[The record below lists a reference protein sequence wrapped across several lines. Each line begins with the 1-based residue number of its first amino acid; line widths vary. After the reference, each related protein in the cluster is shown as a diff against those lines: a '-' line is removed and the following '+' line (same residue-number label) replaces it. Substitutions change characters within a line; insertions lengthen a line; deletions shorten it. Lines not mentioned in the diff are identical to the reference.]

1 MGEVAALIAAMTWA
15 GTSIA
20 FTRFAG
26 RTSPA
31 VISAI
36 RLASATL
43 VLVGILLVSGQ
54 AGDYADAS
62 WETLAWII
70 LSGAF
75 AYAIGDTLYI
85 QALGLIGMQRTFPI
99 SMALFITFTVVGGV
113 LLLDETLTWGL
124 PAGAALIGLG
134 VSLIVVPRAEDGI
147 VEPAPGEGDLVVPDL
162 PRAPQNASATS
173 GYVLLL
179 LVGIFWAAASL
190 VLAGKRGE
198 LGAVAAG
205 TIRAPAGAIA
215 LLGFVAATQR
225 PELVAPFRD
234 KRHLWAIIVAGLI
247 GTGIGSMLYVYS
259 VVEAGAGRAA
269 VLSATAPLMGL
280 PLSILIL
287 KEKLSLKVGIG
298 TLLCVSGIVL
308 VVL

>member
-1 MGEVAALIAAMTWA
+1 M
-15 GTSIA
+15 
-20 FTRFAG
+20 
-26 RTSPA
+26 
-31 VISAI
+31 
-36 RLASATL
+36 
-43 VLVGILLVSGQ
+43 
-54 AGDYADAS
+54 
-62 WETLAWII
+62 
-70 LSGAF
+70 
-75 AYAIGDTLYI
+75 
-85 QALGLIGMQRTFPI
+85 
-99 SMALFITFTVVGGV
+99 
-113 LLLDETLTWGL
+113 
-124 PAGAALIGLG
+124 
-134 VSLIVVPRAEDGI
+134 
-147 VEPAPGEGDLVVPDL
+147 
-162 PRAPQNASATS
+162 S

-225 PELVAPFRD
+225 AELAAPFRD
-234 KRHLWAIIVAGLI
+234 RRHLWAIVLAGLI

-287 KEKLSLKVGIG
+287 KEAQRQSWPRHPPLRQRHRPRRGVATAGAATRRLNIG
-298 TLLCVSGIVL
+298 RRIRNSRGRRTYGGRTRVAPA
-308 VVL
+308 